1 MSGYL
6 HIMKSHPTHRHTD
19 TLTHPVASN
28 PKELHADIHEFSN
41 GLHAINQRTTSD
53 DQLIRVRGIPLALTS

>member
-6 HIMKSHPTHRHTD
+6 HIYNEITPD
-19 TLTHPVASN
+19 TSTHPVASN
-28 PKELHADIHEFSN
+28 PKELIADIHEFSN